1 MAKRVPR
8 LLFKM
13 LLGLLELLAAG
24 ILLVP
29 LEMRFYFTELIQERV
44 VFENLEILH
53 MKVGLIGAFVLLVGL
68 AWIDTFENAE
78 ASEVSKSQL
87 KSPDCMTPRQ
97 ILR

>member
-1 MAKRVPR
+1 MAERVPR

-53 MKVGLIGAFVLLVGL
+53 MKVSLIGAFALLVGL

-78 ASEVSKSQL
+78 ASEVSKGQL